1 MHAILSLLLLLQV
14 QLALFGLLPQSAC
27 FVYHLLLVS
36 VMLFF
41 SKCLLVSNGCH
52 ASTWSCSTVCS
63 SLQVKII
70 RCFAWWK
77 LSSVAS
83 PYNIVCSAPW
93 SWLLVLLLYLLLV
106 LLACFWIFVAYGCCN
121 PWLLLIAVLVRW
133 SRWDSKLCCCWLV
146 FLQVYCVTA
155 LCSLVLLCLQK
166 LVLGFS
172 TLS

>member
-1 MHAILSLLLLLQV
+1 
-14 QLALFGLLPQSAC
+14 
-27 FVYHLLLVS
+27 
-36 VMLFF
+36 
-41 SKCLLVSNGCH
+41 LLVSNGCH

-146 FLQVYCVTA
+146 FLQGYCVTA